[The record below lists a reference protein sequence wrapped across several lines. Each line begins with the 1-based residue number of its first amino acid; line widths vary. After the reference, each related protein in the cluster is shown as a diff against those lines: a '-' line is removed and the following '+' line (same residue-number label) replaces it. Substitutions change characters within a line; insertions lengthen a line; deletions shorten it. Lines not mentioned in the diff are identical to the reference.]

1 MGKLEMMSWTPLVI
15 LSSFLFLQALSAEAD
30 SGASRK
36 PKLFYVSTQVNTF
49 TFTTNSVCVLSTTT
63 ALVACPTKR
72 KKRQLN
78 LDDVDGLNI
87 EPSEVSSGLEQ
98 AEVRRP
104 KFLQYWLTT
113 TSTTTITTFSAT
125 STMFSLQ
132 CTPSG
137 FPLAACG

>member
-15 LSSFLFLQALSAEAD
+15 LSSFLFLQALSAEAESD

-113 TSTTTITTFSAT
+113 TTTTTFSAT